1 MLKPLLTHEI
11 GSLAKPNWRV
21 KAMNNIPL
29 NDEDIKDAKY
39 WANFLKLE
47 AEELIDILKKR
58 ENFTNEE
65 KYKILNYSSLFA
77 VKLLEKTGL
86 DVLYDGEQHRIEMYE
101 YPIRNIEGFKFYG
114 HVRSFDNK
122 YYKRAAVVKEIKLK
136 EFYHLDEFKTI
147 SKFTNKPIKIP
158 ITGPYTLVDWSFDEY
173 YIKGSEIGTKKGL
186 ESRKL
191 ARKKFV
197 EDMAKNIIYPNL
209 KILYENGAN
218 FLQIDEPAAT
228 TKINEIELFIDG
240 LINSV
245 GDLKGKAFF
254 SVHICF
260 SNYNLLFPHIE
271 KLEGIINE
279 FHFEYANR
287 DTIELGV
294 NENVRKGYDIIKKM
308 KNYNFVI
315 GIGVI
320 DVHTDFIE
328 PVNLI
333 RDRILFA
340 LNIVDDPNKIF
351 VAPDCGLRTR
361 SWKVAFKKLRNM
373 VEAVNTI
380 KI

>member
-1 MLKPLLTHEI
+1 
-11 GSLAKPNWRV
+11 
-21 KAMNNIPL
+21 
-29 NDEDIKDAKY
+29 
-39 WANFLKLE
+39 
-47 AEELIDILKKR
+47 
-58 ENFTNEE
+58 
-65 KYKILNYSSLFA
+65 
-77 VKLLEKTGL
+77 
-86 DVLYDGEQHRIEMYE
+86 
-101 YPIRNIEGFKFYG
+101 
-114 HVRSFDNK
+114 
-122 YYKRAAVVKEIKLK
+122 
-136 EFYHLDEFKTI
+136 FKTI

-158 ITGPYTLVDWSFDEY
+158 ITGPYTLVDWSFDEF
-173 YIKGSEIGTKKGL
+173 YIKGVEIGTKEGL
-186 ESRKL
+186 KNRKL

-209 KILYENGAN
+209 KVLYENGAK

-228 TKINEIELFIDG
+228 TKINEIDLFIDG

-245 GDLKGKAFF
+245 NDLKGKAFF

-260 SNYNLLFPHIE
+260 SDYNLLFPHIE

-287 DTIELGV
+287 DTTELGTS
-294 NENVRKGYDIIKKM
+294 EDVRKGYDIIKKL

-315 GIGVI
+315 GLGVI

-328 PVNLI
+328 PVELI
-333 RDRILFA
+333 RDRILYV
-340 LNIVDDPNKIF
+340 LDIVKDPNKIF

-361 SWKVAFKKLRNM
+361 SWKVAFEKLRNM

>member
-21 KAMNNIPL
+21 RAINNIPL
-29 NDEDIKDAKY
+29 KDEDIEDARY
-39 WANFLKLE
+39 WANFLELKV
-47 AEELIDILKKR
+47 EELFDILNKR
-58 ENFTNEE
+58 KNFTQEE
-65 KYKILNYSSLFA
+65 KDKILYYSSLFA
-77 VKLLEKTGL
+77 TKLLEKAGI
-86 DVLYDGEQHRIEMYE
+86 DVLYDGEQHRVEMYE
-101 YPIRNIEGFKFYG
+101 YPIRRIEGFKFYG

-122 YYKRAAVVKEIKLK
+122 YYRRAAVIKEPKLK

-158 ITGPYTLVDWSFDEY
+158 ITGPYTLVDWSFDEF
-173 YIKGSEIGTKKGL
+173 YIKGVEIGTKEGL
-186 ESRKL
+186 KNRKL

-209 KILYENGAN
+209 KVLYENGAK

-228 TKINEIELFIDG
+228 TKINEIDLFIDG

-245 GDLKGKAFF
+245 NDLKGKAFF

-260 SNYNLLFPHIE
+260 SDYNLLFPHIE

-287 DTIELGV
+287 DTTELGTS
-294 NENVRKGYDIIKKM
+294 EDVRKGYDIIKKL

-315 GIGVI
+315 GLGVI

-328 PVNLI
+328 PVELI
-333 RDRILFA
+333 RDRILYV
-340 LNIVDDPNKIF
+340 LDIVKDPNKIF

-361 SWKVAFKKLRNM
+361 SWKVAFEKLRNM

>member
-58 ENFTNEE
+58 QNFTNEE

-173 YIKGSEIGTKKGL
+173 YIKGSEIGTKKGF

>member
-21 KAMNNIPL
+21 RAINNIPL
-29 NDEDIKDAKY
+29 KDEDIEDAKY
-39 WANFLKLE
+39 WANFLELKV
-47 AEELIDILKKR
+47 EELFDILNKR
-58 ENFTNEE
+58 KNFTQEE
-65 KYKILNYSSLFA
+65 KDKILYYSSLFA
-77 VKLLEKTGL
+77 TKLLEKAGI
-86 DVLYDGEQHRIEMYE
+86 DVLYDGEQHRVEMYE
-101 YPIRNIEGFKFYG
+101 YPIRRIEGFKFYG

-122 YYKRAAVVKEIKLK
+122 YYRRAAVIKEPKLK

-158 ITGPYTLVDWSFDEY
+158 ITGPYTLVDWSFDEF
-173 YIKGSEIGTKKGL
+173 YIKGVEIGTKEGL
-186 ESRKL
+186 KNRKL

-209 KILYENGAN
+209 KVLYENGAK

-228 TKINEIELFIDG
+228 TKINEIDLFIDG

-245 GDLKGKAFF
+245 NDLKGKAFF

-260 SNYNLLFPHIE
+260 SDYNLLFPHIE

-287 DTIELGV
+287 DTTELGTS
-294 NENVRKGYDIIKKM
+294 EDVRKGYDIIKKL

-315 GIGVI
+315 GLGVI

-328 PVNLI
+328 PVELI
-333 RDRILFA
+333 RDRILYV
-340 LNIVDDPNKIF
+340 LDIVKDPNKIF

-361 SWKVAFKKLRNM
+361 SWKVAFEKLRNM